1 MTSAANASPR
11 WLLLIHQLPARP
23 AYQRVKLRRR
33 LQAIGAVPVK
43 KTVQALPASED
54 ALEDFQWLAK
64 ELAAAGGDAFVC
76 EARLI
81 EGVTD
86 AQLRAL
92 FDQAR
97 DADYRAVADEAAAGV
112 RRLSAKRG
120 ASADALAAARNAVPR
135 LRKRLADIGA
145 IDFFGA
151 NDREAAQVAVRELEE
166 QLMRLD
172 KRKPELKT
180 AEPPVRGLKELKSKV
195 WVTREH
201 VHVDRIACAWL
212 IRKFVDPKARF
223 KFVAAA
229 GYAPHRNELRFDMA
243 DAEFTHRGD
252 RCSFEVLLA
261 EAGLRDPALQAIAE
275 IVHDLDLKDGKFGR
289 PEAEGVRQL
298 ISGITLG
305 TDDDTTRIAR
315 GADLFDDLYRS
326 LQRKPAGAGKR
337 S

>member
-1 MTSAANASPR
+1 MPTESATR

-33 LQAIGAVPVK
+33 LQSIGAVSVK
-43 KTVQALPASED
+43 STVQALPATED

-64 ELAAAGGDAFVC
+64 EIATAGGDAFVC

-97 DADYRAVADEAAAGV
+97 DTDYRSVAAEVAIHARPLTGKRAPGPDT
-112 RRLSAKRG
+112 LSAAR
-120 ASADALAAARNAVPR
+120 SAIPR
-135 LRKRLADIGA
+135 ARKRLADIGTL
-145 IDFFGA
+145 DFFGA
-151 NDREAAQVAVRELEE
+151 NGRESVEIAIRELEE
-166 QLMRLD
+166 AVMRFE
-172 KRKPELKT
+172 KRQPELKK
-180 AEPPVRGLKELKSKV
+180 AEPVTRSAKALKGKV
-195 WVTREH
+195 WVTRQH
-201 VHVDRIACAWL
+201 VHVDRIASAWF
-212 IRKFVDPKARF
+212 IRKFIDPGARF
-223 KFVAAA
+223 KFVAVT
-229 GYAPHRNELRFDMA
+229 GYSPQKNELRFDMA

-261 EAGLRDPALQAIAE
+261 ETGPGDSALQVIAE

-298 ISGITLG
+298 LAGITLG
-305 TDDDTTRIAR
+305 TENDAERISQ
-315 GADLFDDLYRS
+315 GSTLFDNLYRS
-326 LQRKPAGAGKR
+326 LQRKPAGKR
-337 S
+337 T